1 MSIIGYIAPSDLLES
16 NTLDFSLYS
25 IITRASNIL
34 GSFCGIFILL
44 YSLYLLL
51 YYLLTPVEFKGAA
64 IYV

>member
-1 MSIIGYIAPSDLLES
+1 MFIIGYIAPSDLLKS

-34 GSFCGIFILL
+34 ESFAV
-44 YSLYLLL
+44 SLYKNYNYLL
-51 YYLLTPVEFKGAA
+51 YYILTPTVETKDAA